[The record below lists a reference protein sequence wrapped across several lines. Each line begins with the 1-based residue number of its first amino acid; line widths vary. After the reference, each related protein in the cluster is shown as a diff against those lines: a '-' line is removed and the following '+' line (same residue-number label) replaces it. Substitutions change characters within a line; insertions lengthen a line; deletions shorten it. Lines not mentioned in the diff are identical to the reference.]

1 MQPGGAETPPR
12 IEVITAADPF
22 AEVELIGRAI
32 RAQVNAGVPPPERIG
47 LVFPQP
53 SQYLPILHAVFAQ
66 QNIPW
71 RAPATSLRNT
81 PLWARRF

>member
-32 RAQVNAGVPPPERIG
+32 RAQVNAGVPPRKESGLCFLNRANICPFYMRSLPNRIYLG
-47 LVFPQP
+47 ARPQP
-53 SQYLPILHAVFAQ
+53 VCA
-66 QNIPW
+66 IP
-71 RAPATSLRNT
+71 